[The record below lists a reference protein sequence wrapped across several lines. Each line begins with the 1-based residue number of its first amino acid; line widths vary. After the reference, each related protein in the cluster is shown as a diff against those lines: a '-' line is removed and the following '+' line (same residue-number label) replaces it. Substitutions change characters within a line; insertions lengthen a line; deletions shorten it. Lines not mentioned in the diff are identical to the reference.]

1 MFDALQASTGK
12 KTSKKQ
18 TEIEVIGLDFS
29 YPKGVKIFDQ
39 LSFSVAPQEFL
50 TIVGPS
56 GCGKTTILLI
66 LAKLIKETAGVI
78 HFDKSAGSQSR
89 VGIVFQEYNRVILP
103 WLSVLKN
110 VELPLEVLGI
120 PPEERASKARTYL
133 DLVGLSKSA
142 DLRPSQ
148 LSGGMKQRTQIAR
161 VLAYDPSVLLMDE
174 PFGSLDAQTKATLQH
189 EFLKIWEVK
198 KKTVV
203 FVTHDVDEAVFLSDR
218 VLVLSGSPA
227 RIIDEVRVELP
238 RPRTRDLLSTP
249 EFLKIREHL
258 WDKIMS

>member
-1 MFDALQASTGK
+1 M
-12 KTSKKQ
+12 KQ
-18 TEIEVIGLDFS
+18 SEIEVSDLDFS
-29 YPKGVKIFDQ
+29 YPKGGKIFDQ
-39 LSFSVAPQEFL
+39 LSFNVAPQEFL

-66 LAKLIKETAGVI
+66 IAKLIKETGGVI
-78 HFDKSAGSQSR
+78 HFANKSSQSR

-103 WLSVLKN
+103 WLTVLKN
-110 VELPLEVLGI
+110 VELALEVIGI
-120 PPEERASKARTYL
+120 PSEQRAKQARIYL
-133 DLVGLSKSA
+133 DMVGLSKSA
-142 DLRPSQ
+142 ELRPSQ
-148 LSGGMKQRTQIAR
+148 LSGGMKQRAQIAR

-238 RPRTRDLLSTP
+238 RPRNRNLLSTK

-258 WDKIMS
+258 WDQIMT

>member
-1 MFDALQASTGK
+1 MFDALQATTGK

-18 TEIEVIGLDFS
+18 TEIEVTGLDFS
-29 YPKGVKIFDQ
+29 YPKGGKIFDQ
-39 LSFSVAPQEFL
+39 LSFNVAPQEFL

-66 LAKLIKETAGVI
+66 LAKLIKETGGAI
-78 HFDKSAGSQSR
+78 HFANVGSQSR

-110 VELPLEVLGI
+110 VELPLEVLGF
-120 PPEERASKARTYL
+120 PQEERKRKARTYL
-133 DLVGLSKSA
+133 DMVGLSKSEN
-142 DLRPSQ
+142 LRPSQ

-161 VLAYDPSVLLMDE
+161 VLAYDPSVILMDE

-203 FVTHDVDEAVFLSDR
+203 FVTHDVDEAVYLSDR

-227 RIIDEVRVELP
+227 RIIDEVQVKLP
-238 RPRTRDLLSTP
+238 RPRNRNILSTK
-249 EFLKIREHL
+249 EFLRIREHL

>member
-1 MFDALQASTGK
+1 MFDVLQASTGDK
-12 KTSKKQ
+12 ASKKQ
-18 TEIEVIGLDFS
+18 TEIEVTGLDFS
-29 YPKGVKIFDQ
+29 YPKGGKIFDQ
-39 LSFSVAPQEFL
+39 LSFYVEPQEFL

-66 LAKLIKETAGVI
+66 LAKLIKETRGVI
-78 HFDKSAGSQSR
+78 HFANTGSQSR

-120 PPEERASKARTYL
+120 PPEERTRKARTYL
-133 DLVGLSKSA
+133 DMVGLSKSEN
-142 DLRPSQ
+142 LRPSQ

-161 VLAYDPSVLLMDE
+161 VLAYDPSVILMDE

-189 EFLKIWEVK
+189 EFLKIWEGK

-203 FVTHDVDEAVFLSDR
+203 FVTHDVDEAVYLSDR

-227 RIIDEVRVELP
+227 RITDEVHVNLP
-238 RPRTRDLLSTP
+238 RPRTRNILSTK

>member
-29 YPKGVKIFDQ
+29 YPKGGKIFDR

-66 LAKLIKETAGVI
+66 LAKLIKETAGSI
-78 HFDKSAGSQSR
+78 HYENSGSQSR

-120 PPEERASKARTYL
+120 PQEERTRKARTYL
-133 DLVGLSKSA
+133 DMVGLSKSA

-174 PFGSLDAQTKATLQH
+174 PFGSLDSQTKATLQH
-189 EFLKIWEVK
+189 EFLKIWDVK

-218 VLVLSGSPA
+218 VLVLSGNPA
-227 RIIDEVRVELP
+227 MIIDEVRVELP
-238 RPRTRDLLSTP
+238 RPRTRNLLSTP